1 MIDKHLTS
9 DEKNILK
16 KVLQLE
22 SGFVVLHRQT
32 TKRNDNEQTN
42 SKGHDRCL
50 RW

>member
-22 SGFVVLHRQT
+22 SAFVVLQSQT